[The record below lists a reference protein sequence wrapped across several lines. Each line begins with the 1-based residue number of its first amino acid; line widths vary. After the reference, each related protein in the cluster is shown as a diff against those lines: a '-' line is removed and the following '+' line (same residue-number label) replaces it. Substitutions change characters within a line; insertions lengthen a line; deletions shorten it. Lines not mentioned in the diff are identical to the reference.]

1 MADDSKRAQ
10 DLAEEKALLSDLI
23 ELNEEAAKS
32 VKKLEVAE
40 RKLSIARRT
49 NATNTAEL
57 EKNVTKLNNGLS
69 ANAKEIQNQREAV
82 KKAEESLELYN
93 KRVDALASS
102 AEGATGAMDK
112 MFGTNMSSYI
122 DRTKTL
128 GLSFS
133 GMAGALVDY
142 SKELNEVQV
151 ALARTTGFGSALEGA
166 FNKAH
171 LEIGQFGGNMQD
183 LKEAMGQLSVEYSR
197 FNALSEDQ
205 MAAMSAQAVQFKM
218 LGVSATQFA
227 QTQEALS
234 YAFGVTDKAM
244 AGATSN
250 LDKFSMS
257 IGTVPSR
264 VLEDLTSLAPTL
276 ARFGQSGIGVFK
288 NLAREARQLG
298 LTTQA
303 AFDLTEMFDTFEGS
317 ANAAGRLN
325 AQLGLQLNSVELMT
339 ADSDERL
346 EILRQEFQLQ
356 GKNFKAMGKRDK
368 QMVADILGVDEM
380 TAGKALGSK
389 MSLDSLAK
397 EKERKTEDF
406 ATMAEVGKA
415 IEEGK
420 FKSQN
425 GLITM
430 GNKTLVRS
438 GLKLASMADTL
449 GTINM
454 ILMGIAAALAVRA
467 GINKFRNRAGAK
479 KNVKNIDTPD
489 VKKPSA
495 KAPPTPGSKV
505 RPGRIPNPDKPN
517 STGLKP
523 GSTQHKQL
531 VKQGKIP
538 ANTLPGAAA
547 TGAAKGAGKTASKG
561 ITKGLGKAALKKI
574 PLLGLGAGILFGAQR
589 ALSGDF
595 VGAAM
600 EVASG
605 AASTVPGLG
614 TAASVGIDAALMA
627 KDMGAFDSKASSP
640 SGPSDMSSMSRS
652 ARATRAASSGKPAV
666 IKNEI
671 HNTITIDGK
680 PLKKFIAT
688 TSNEL
693 MGPTTPVD
701 AIV

>member
-1 MADDSKRAQ
+1 MADDSKKGQ
-10 DLAEEKALLSDLI
+10 ELAEEKALLTDLI
-23 ELNEEAAKS
+23 SLNKEAAKQ
-32 VKKLEVAE
+32 VKELEAAE

-49 NATNTAEL
+49 NSGSTAKLEL
-57 EKNVTKLNNGLS
+57 NVKNLNKSLT
-69 ANAKEIQNQREAV
+69 ANAREIQNQREAV

-93 KRVDALASS
+93 KRIDALASS

-112 MFGTNMSSYI
+112 LFGTNMSSYI

-133 GMAGALVDY
+133 GMMNQLVDY
-142 SKELNEVQV
+142 GKELDEVNV
-151 ALARTTGFGSALEGA
+151 GMARTTGFGNALQGA

-171 LEIGQFGGNMQD
+171 LEIGQFAGNMQE
-183 LKEAMGQLSVEYSR
+183 LGEAMGQLSVEYSR

-205 MAAMSAQAVQFKM
+205 MAAMAAQGVQFQK

-234 YAFGVTDKAM
+234 YAFGVTDNAM
-244 AGATSN
+244 LGATSN

-356 GKNFKAMGKRDK
+356 GKSFKAMGKRDR

-380 TAGKALGSK
+380 TAGKALGGK
-389 MSLDSLAK
+389 MSLGSLAK
-397 EKERKTEDF
+397 ETERKPEDF

-420 FKSQN
+420 FKRQN
-425 GLITM
+425 FLITKQT
-430 GNKTLVRS
+430 NE
-438 GLKLASMADTL
+438 LKGAGMNLASMTGIL
-449 GTINM
+449 GNIQIGLTVIAG
-454 ILMGIAAALAVRA
+454 LIAARSAFNVARGL
-467 GINKFRNRAGAK
+467 KNRLGGGKGGPGAK
-479 KNVKNIDTPD
+479 TPTT
-489 VKKPSA
+489 PRQP
-495 KAPPTPGSKV
+495 KAPPTKAQ
-505 RPGRIPNPDKPN
+505 
-517 STGLKP
+517 T
-523 GSTQHKQL
+523 KQL
-531 VKQGKIP
+531 SIVKQLKAERGI
-538 ANTLPGAAA
+538 GSQAALKLA
-547 TGAAKGAGKTASKG
+547 KSGVMPKAMKTGA
-561 ITKGLGKAALKKI
+561 KGLGKSFIKKI

-589 ALSGDF
+589 AMAGDF
-595 VGAAM
+595 AGAAM
-600 EVASG
+600 EIASG
-605 AASTVPGLG
+605 AASTLPGMG

-627 KDMGAFDSKASSP
+627 RDMGAFDSKASAP
-640 SGPSDMSSMSRS
+640 SGPSGMSSMSRS
-652 ARATRAASSGKPAV
+652 AKASRAAKSQPMV
-666 IKNEI
+666 IKGGQT
-671 HNTITIDGK
+671 HVTIDIDGK
-680 PLKKFIAT
+680 PLRKVIVDTAEQ
-688 TSNEL
+688 SLNP
-693 MGPTTPVD
+693 MTPVS
-701 AIV
+701 AM

>member
-32 VKKLEVAE
+32 VKTLEAAE

-69 ANAKEIQNQREAV
+69 ANAKEIQNQREVV

-93 KRVDALASS
+93 KRVDALADS
-102 AEGATGAMDK
+102 AKGATGAMDK
-112 MFGTNMSSYI
+112 LFGSNMSSYI
-122 DRTKTL
+122 DRTKKL
-128 GLSFS
+128 GLNI
-133 GMAGALVDY
+133 GAVVDGHIAY
-142 SKELNEVQV
+142 MRTLNETRVGIG
-151 ALARTTGFGSALEGA
+151 RTTGMFSSLDKA
-166 FNKAH
+166 FDIAQKQSRGFSGTIEENAK
-171 LEIGQFGGNMQD
+171 
-183 LKEAMGQLSVEYSR
+183 AMGALSVEYSR
-197 FNALSEDQ
+197 FNALSFQ
-205 MAAMSAQAVQFKM
+205 QQADLVTQNMLFQK
-218 LGVSATQFA
+218 LGVSAEQFA

-234 YAFGVTDKAM
+234 YAFGVTDDAIL
-244 AGATSN
+244 GATSAM
-250 LDKFSMS
+250 DKFAMS
-257 IGTVPSR
+257 TGQPISR
-264 VLEDLTSLAPTL
+264 VLNDLTSLAPEL
-276 ARFGQSGIGVFK
+276 ARFGSAGERVFK
-288 NLAREARQLG
+288 NLSREARQLG

-303 AFDLTEMFDTFEGS
+303 AFDITELFDTFESS

-346 EILRQEFQLQ
+346 ELLRQEFQLQ
-356 GKNFKAMGKRDK
+356 GKSFEAMGKRDM
-368 QMVADILGVDEM
+368 QMVADILGTDVM
-380 TAGKALGSK
+380 TAGKALGGK
-389 MSLDSLAK
+389 ISLSDLAK
-397 EKERKTEDF
+397 EDSRDPKKIVTVTE
-406 ATMAEVGKA
+406 AMKSAQEASYARNNEHYRNMNQKA
-415 IEEGK
+415 IETVQGISANTGLLDMINTALLGLTAILAI
-420 FKSQN
+420 SQ
-425 GLITM
+425 G
-430 GNKTLVRS
+430 VS
-438 GLKLASMADTL
+438 
-449 GTINM
+449 TIKNLRQMKNM
-454 ILMGIAAALAVRA
+454 
-467 GINKFRNRAGAK
+467 
-479 KNVKNIDTPD
+479 KNIDTPD

-531 VKQGKIP
+531 VKAGKIP
-538 ANTLPGAAA
+538 ANTLPGAAGK
-547 TGAAKGAGKTASKG
+547 GAAKGAGKTASKG

-605 AASTVPGLG
+605 ASSTVPGLG

-627 KDMGAFDSKASSP
+627 KDMGAFDSKASTP

-680 PLKKFIAT
+680 PLKKYIAT

-693 MGPTTPVD
+693 MAPTTPVD